1 MWGTVK
7 GGFMRIVFVAG
18 AIAVSAIGL
27 SGCAVVSAGGA
38 VVSAGASVATT
49 VVSTTA
55 DVAGDILAAPFGG
68 SDDSD
73 KKKKD

>member
-1 MWGTVK
+1 
-7 GGFMRIVFVAG
+7 MRSVFVLG
-18 AIAVSAIGL
+18 VIAVLAIGL

-38 VVSAGASVATT
+38 VVGAGVSVGAA
-49 VVSTTA
+49 VVGTAA
-55 DVAGDILAAPFGG
+55 DVAGDILSAPFGG